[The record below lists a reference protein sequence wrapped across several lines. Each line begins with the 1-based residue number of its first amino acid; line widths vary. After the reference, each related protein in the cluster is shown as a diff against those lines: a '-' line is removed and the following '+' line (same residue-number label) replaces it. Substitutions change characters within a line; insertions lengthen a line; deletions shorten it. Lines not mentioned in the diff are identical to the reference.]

1 MERPQAAANQRRP
14 CERSSEKSFVA
25 TPLQAKPSPAATI
38 VSDAAGR
45 RTRLTTYGSSVIS
58 PSPTSTSVTVRLLV
72 CVVLRPGAV
81 AAMPATPAMIAHI
94 ARYSRR
100 PARSSSM
107 RSPKNSSTSNPT
119 AIVGCTITS
128 ETNSN
133 ATTCSGQPSIDRPV
147 PASQRARRN
156 RLRASAGC
164 RCSVWGV
171 RLASIACSATPRL

>member
-1 MERPQAAANQRRP
+1 VEIPHAAANHRRP
-14 CERSSEKSFVA
+14 CDRSSEKSLVA

-45 RTRLTTYGSSVIS
+45 RTLLTTYGSSVNS
-58 PSPTSTSVTVRLLV
+58 PSPTSTSVTTRSLV
-72 CVVLRPGAV
+72 CAVLRFGAV
-81 AAMPATPAMIAHI
+81 AAMPATPTTIAPI
-94 ARYSRR
+94 ARCSRR
-100 PARSSSM
+100 PARSPSM
-107 RSPKNSSTSNPT
+107 RSPKNSSTSRPI

-128 ETNSN
+128 DTSSS

-164 RCSVWGV
+164 RCSVCGV